1 MAATPQLVDEREA
14 VPVRQHQVDD
24 RDVVGFGQRQFEP
37 HLAVGRLVDGKP
49 GLAQTAADELGDGTI
64 VLDDERAHYAGSY
77 RIRRRG
83 RVLAALA
90 AMAPARPAADR
101 PMVAGVAISHAD
113 RPVFPAAGL
122 TKLDVARYYAAIGEW
137 IVPHLEDR
145 PLTLVRCPEGAPGA
159 CFYMK
164 HAKVWAPEPLRRVR
178 IREKT
183 RIGEYLIADSVS
195 AAVGLVQMGILE
207 VHTWN
212 CRFARV
218 EQPDRIVIDLD
229 PGVRV
234 TWPRVI
240 AAARV
245 VRELL
250 DTLGLDSF
258 VKTTGGRGLHVVV
271 PLTPRDDW
279 SHCLAF
285 ARAMADALVRHGP
298 REFTARFSK
307 AGREDA
313 ILVDYLRN
321 NRTNT
326 SIAAY
331 STRSKPEAPVSV
343 PIAWTELSAAR
354 EPGRFTAC
362 TVPHRVARLRRDPW
376 AEYWTTKQTIPR

>member
-1 MAATPQLVDEREA
+1 
-14 VPVRQHQVDD
+14 
-24 RDVVGFGQRQFEP
+24 
-37 HLAVGRLVDGKP
+37 
-49 GLAQTAADELGDGTI
+49 
-64 VLDDERAHYAGSY
+64 
-77 RIRRRG
+77 
-83 RVLAALA
+83 
-90 AMAPARPAADR
+90 MAPARPTAAR
-101 PMVAGVAISHAD
+101 PVVAGVGISHAD
-113 RPVFPAAGL
+113 RLVFPAARL
-122 TKLDVARYYAAIGEW
+122 TKLDVARYYAGIGGW

-145 PLTLVRCPEGAPGA
+145 PLTLVRCPEGAAGP

-183 RIGEYLIADSVS
+183 KIGEYLIADSVS

-207 VHTWN
+207 IHTWN

-229 PGVRV
+229 PGARV

-250 DTLGLDSF
+250 DTLGLASF

-279 SHCLAF
+279 SQCLAF
-285 ARAMADALVRHGP
+285 ARAIADALVRHGP
-298 REFTARFSK
+298 GEFTARFAK

-331 STRSKPEAPVSV
+331 STRSTRDAPVSV

-362 TVPHRVARLRRDPW
+362 TVPHRLARLRRDPW
-376 AEYWTTKQTIPR
+376 AEYWTTKQTIPRGAIAALERL